1 MPLSQDDKIQFSRN
15 SSERN
20 RNPHSRQHIA
30 SPCPDCLLS
39 RQAGRTVFGSDISG
53 YHNARPGYP
62 DELFQMVAERL
73 AGTEL
78 FGEIGPGTGLATTEL
93 LKLQPQRFVGFE
105 PDAALASFLNLRFPS
120 VEVINDDFCSAGI
133 PGAFDLIASASSFH
147 WLDAKTALRKAHE
160 LLRPGGCLAIWWN
173 VYREADVGDLFA
185 EAVTPLL
192 RGLVLPPS
200 QTIDHHYGL
209 NQRLHFERLE
219 SNGFAD
225 LQFRLFRRERTLT
238 PADARAMYA
247 SFSLVRV
254 LPEPRREE
262 LLNDIAAIV
271 SEKFDGAAASVLLT
285 PLYLARKPASET
297 G

>member
-1 MPLSQDDKIQFSRN
+1 MPLSRDDKNAILRN
-15 SSERN
+15 STRRN
-20 RNPHSRQHIA
+20 RNPNNRQVTA
-30 SPCPDCLLS
+30 LQSPHWLLS
-39 RQAGRTVFGSDISG
+39 REAGRTVFGSDISG

-62 DELFQMVAERL
+62 EDLFQLVAERL
-73 AGTEL
+73 AGSDL
-78 FGEIGPGTGLATTEL
+78 FGEIGPGTGLATAEL

-105 PDAALASFLNLRFPS
+105 PDAALANFLNRRFPS

-133 PGAFDLIASASSFH
+133 QGGFDLLASASSFH
-147 WLDAKTALRKAHE
+147 WLDAETALRKAHE

-173 VYREADVGDLFA
+173 VYREAGVGDLFA

-192 RGLVLPPS
+192 QGLDLPPS

-209 NQRLHFERLE
+209 NQTLHFERLE
-219 SNGFAD
+219 SSGFTD
-225 LQFRLFRRERTLT
+225 LQFRLFRRERKLT

-254 LPEPRREE
+254 LPERRREK

-271 SEKFDGAAASVLLT
+271 SEKFEGAATSVLLT
-285 PLYLARKPASET
+285 PLYLARKS
-297 G
+297 